1 MEYKWS
7 PLLMRELKDLIKQQG
22 YSYKTLSKELGMSES
37 GFKKLINSDDCS
49 LQKIEKITNII
60 GIRLMDLFSAI
71 EEQHLVEKKFTSQQ
85 EEFFTSKREGFLL
98 YWLLVYERR
107 ELQEAQELLRLDA
120 KKGASLLRKMDSLN
134 LLKVLAGDKLRLPQP
149 QGIKWASQSQFV
161 LDLYRKWGQSLLTSS
176 LQNMLNSSDKKYFSI
191 RYLKM
196 STSTWNE
203 FVLALENLEK
213 KIINTAVREM
223 RMKSLDLHH
232 VRWLW
237 LADQKSWA
245 EQELQ
250 DFASLRSGRR

>member
-22 YSYKTLSKELGMSES
+22 YNYKNLSKELGMSES

-71 EEQHLVEKKFTSQQ
+71 EEQHLKEKKFTPQQ
-85 EEFFTSKREGFLL
+85 EEFFTSKREAFLL

-107 ELQEAQELLRLDA
+107 ELLEAQDLLQLDT
-120 KKGASLLRKMDSLN
+120 KKCNSLLRKMDSLN

-149 QGIKWASQSQFV
+149 QGIKWTSQSQFV
-161 LDLYRKWGQSLLTSS
+161 FDLYKKWGQDLLTSN
-176 LQNMLNSSDKKYFSI
+176 LQNMTSESDNKYFSI

-196 STSTWNE
+196 SANTWKE
-203 FVLALENLEK
+203 LVLDLENLEK

-237 LADQKSWA
+237 IADQNSWA
-245 EQELQ
+245 EQELHSST
-250 DFASLRSGRR
+250 SLDTGKK